1 MKMTFQIKFGSEKQR
16 VVNFGGSRYLVY
28 ILSQKDEDGAMTEFA
43 SLMSKE
49 FGCPPSRIKY
59 KGKIAS
65 SRIGQSKE
73 GESYIF
79 DVD

>member
-1 MKMTFQIKFGSEKQR
+1 MKITVQIKFGAEKQR
-16 VVNFGGSRYLVY
+16 VVNFGGYRYLVY
-28 ILSQKDEDGAMTEFA
+28 ILSQKEEDGAMTEFV

-49 FGCPPSRIKY
+49 LGSPPSRILY
-59 KGKIAS
+59 KG
-65 SRIGQSKE
+65 KE